1 MYGMPAEHAMTGSR
15 SGHSPAAE
23 SGTGGRVAQSA
34 RLWNSSRFARQALPT
49 MLRRTALFALFVAAV
64 GCSSGKSSRK
74 SSGKSSSKSARKS
87 RGRRAKGPQSMGGL
101 LVNAYVDDLKN
112 GSPEKKVSAARKLA
126 EMGSNAKAALPAL
139 QSLTSHANPQVASAA
154 KSAIKAIND

>member
-1 MYGMPAEHAMTGSR
+1 MTGSR

-64 GCSSGKSSRK
+64 GCSSGK

-139 QSLTSHANPQVASAA
+139 QSLTSHANPQVAAAA
-154 KSAIKAIND
+154 KSAIKAINE